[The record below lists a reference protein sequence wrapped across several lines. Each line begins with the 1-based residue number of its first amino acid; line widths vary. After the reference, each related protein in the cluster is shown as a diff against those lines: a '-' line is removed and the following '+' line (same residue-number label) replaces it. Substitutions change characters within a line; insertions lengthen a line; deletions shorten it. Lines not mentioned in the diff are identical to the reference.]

1 MKRSPSPKQRFIKD
15 YARLIYG
22 PDAKSNS
29 LTPKDRAIVKCLF
42 TSLPDHTDLLVQ
54 YPAWLED
61 NWPAIRTHL
70 ANPGFK
76 SDISAPGT
84 YLFAPYFINCFLFYI
99 AEGKKPKVK
108 NPIDS
113 YILVL

>member
-1 MKRSPSPKQRFIKD
+1 MRRNPSPKQRFIKD

-22 PDAKSNS
+22 PDAKSNA
-29 LTPKDRAIVKCLF
+29 LTHKDRIIIKSLF
-42 TSLPDHTDLLVQ
+42 NNFRGPPELLAQ
-54 YPAWLED
+54 YPAWLQD
-61 NWPAIRTHL
+61 NWAAIRTHL

-76 SDISAPGT
+76 SDISTPGT
-84 YLFAPYFINCFLFYI
+84 YLFAPYFVSCFLFYI

>member
-22 PDAKSNS
+22 PDAKSNA
-29 LTPKDRAIVKCLF
+29 LTHKDRTIIKHVFKYY
-42 TSLPDHTDLLVQ
+42 SGPPELLAQ
-54 YPAWLED
+54 YPAWVQD
-61 NWPAIRTHL
+61 NWSVIRTHL
-70 ANPGFK
+70 DNPGFK